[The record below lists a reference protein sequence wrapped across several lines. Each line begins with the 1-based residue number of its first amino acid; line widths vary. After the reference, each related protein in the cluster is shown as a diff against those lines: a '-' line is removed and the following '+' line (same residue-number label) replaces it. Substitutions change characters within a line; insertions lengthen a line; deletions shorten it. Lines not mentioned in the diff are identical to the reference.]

1 MKKRS
6 IRFRM
11 TFWFTAALCLMAALI
26 FFALRTAVRLNLRST
41 VRGYLIGM
49 VEENVSKISYSE
61 SRADAGDSALIP
73 LGDGALLID
82 EDFMEAVNNVRAGL
96 YLAAG
101 EVVFEKAKREKDD
114 GRWIYEV
121 EFFVEGVSEYEYEI
135 DAATGE
141 ILEEDVE
148 DWDGDD

>member
-1 MKKRS
+1 MS

-61 SRADAGDSALIP
+61 SRADAGDEPVDTP
-73 LGDGALLID
+73 LVERTLQAQHAHRPHGRRSDDANKHSLD
-82 EDFMEAVNNVRAGL
+82 EYF
-96 YLAAG
+96 
-101 EVVFEKAKREKDD
+101 
-114 GRWIYEV
+114 
-121 EFFVEGVSEYEYEI
+121 
-135 DAATGE
+135 
-141 ILEEDVE
+141 
-148 DWDGDD
+148 